1 MTDMSEP
8 LPIPPE
14 SPASSR
20 PSVRDRQ
27 ARLLDALARLGDAV
41 EMQTPEDAE
50 AVYEAL
56 NAPFQ
61 ASRGRRL
68 ER

>member
-1 MTDMSEP
+1 MTDMSESP
-8 LPIPPE
+8 PIPPE

-20 PSVRDRQ
+20 ASVGDRQ
-27 ARLLDALARLGDAV
+27 TRLLDALARLREAV
-41 EMQTPEDAE
+41 EMQTPEDE
-50 AVYEAL
+50 DVVYEAL